1 MSIVYVISGPNV
13 PVLDPPAVVA
23 IASSSTQASS
33 VVAAATLPY
42 LGPFTVTPAR
52 LCSRNDGM
60 QYLVNAANRQI
71 GQWPPAILL
80 TQ

>member
-1 MSIVYVISGPNV
+1 MSIVYVISGPSV

-23 IASSSTQASS
+23 VATSSIQASS
-33 VVAAATLPY
+33 MVAAATLPY

-52 LCSRNDGM
+52 LCVRIDGT
-60 QYLVNAANRQI
+60 QFLANATNRQI